1 MKWFGFVLLYQ
12 KLTRF
17 TIASRWYLVLEII
30 CYGAAPLTSAL
41 CLLSP
46 EGGMELQ
53 IQMFSSLQLK

>member
-46 EGGMELQ
+46 EGGMEL
-53 IQMFSSLQLK
+53 